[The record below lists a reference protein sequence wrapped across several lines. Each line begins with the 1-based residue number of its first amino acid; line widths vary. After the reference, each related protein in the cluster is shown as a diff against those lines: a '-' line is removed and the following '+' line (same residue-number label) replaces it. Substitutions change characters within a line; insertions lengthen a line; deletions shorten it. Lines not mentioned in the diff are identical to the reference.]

1 MRGSQ
6 FEKDT
11 SYGSEIVFDE
21 SPRIDRLKVGNP
33 KQQHESA
40 LALDAV

>member
-1 MRGSQ
+1 MNKNILVGDIRASH

-21 SPRIDRLKVGNP
+21 SPRIEKLTPSQP
-33 KQQHESA
+33 K
-40 LALDAV
+40 L